1 MAYAW
6 LCKGVQTSTPFLGLG
21 RSRLAKVFLEHFEVK
36 ITHFAVWNT
45 SQKNNNYRK
54 MDSYWAIILFWNF
67 LPSMGFA
74 PPTRLHM
81 PLKINTNTKPDFN
94 VHTQQSHWQKVS
106 GHSLTSPQGVYPLDT
121 GKVVHSLH
129 NPCNR
134 KTETERTL
142 LSQNQLNT
150 LA

>member
-1 MAYAW
+1 MTLQWGTNFHPLPGSGQIPTSKSIFGAFWGKNYAFCC
-6 LCKGVQTSTPFLGLG
+6 LKHI
-21 RSRLAKVFLEHFEVK
+21 A
-36 ITHFAVWNT
+36 
-45 SQKNNNYRK
+45 KNNNHRK
-54 MDSYWAIILFWNF
+54 MDRYWAIILFWNF
-67 LPSMGFA
+67 LPSIGFA

-81 PLKINTNTKPDFN
+81 PLKTNTNTKPDFN

-121 GKVVHSLH
+121 GKLVHSLH

-142 LSQNQLNT
+142 LSQNQLST